1 MLRAS
6 IEYAGSQAELSGI
19 AEGAKAG
26 DAGIQHGEKL
36 TAFADAAVRGDPAQL
51 ATARDALRQAAGSA
65 ALVDA
70 AAVVGNFERMVRI
83 ADGTGIPLDGIV
95 DALSG
100 DFRQDLHLEDFQS
113 RRLAPSGRLARA
125 LQPALRGLAKTA
137 LRLAGRRRRRRARA

>member
-6 IEYAGSQAELSGI
+6 IQYSGSEAELSGI

-26 DAGIQHGEKL
+26 DAGIEHGERL
-36 TAFADAAVRGDPAQL
+36 TAFADAAVKGDAAEL
-51 ATARDALRQAAGSA
+51 ATARDALREAAGPA

-83 ADGTGIPLDGIV
+83 ADGTGIPLDGLV

-100 DFRQDLHLEDFQS
+100 DFREALRLDAFESVRLEP
-113 RRLAPSGRLARA
+113 AGRLTRA
-125 LQPALRGLAKTA
+125 LQPVLRRAAKTA
-137 LRLAGRRRRRRARA
+137 FGLAGWRQRRSRT